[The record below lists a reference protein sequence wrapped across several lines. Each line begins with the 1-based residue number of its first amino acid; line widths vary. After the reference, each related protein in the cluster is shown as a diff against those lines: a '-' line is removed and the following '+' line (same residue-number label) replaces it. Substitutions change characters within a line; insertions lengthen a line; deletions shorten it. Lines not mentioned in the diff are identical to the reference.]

1 MVVRGEGAVSYERGT
16 LLFRPVAAIAFAD
29 TVHLNDAGTN
39 IVVAVDSSRNLMG
52 LCVIW
57 LDLEDEVTY
66 LPHLPD
72 SIKGSLLRFQGWNSS
87 RNYEHSS
94 EESRACPQ
102 TGIRPGLDGKH
113 VTDWVCNPRQAL
125 RRNFILL
132 HRLE

>member
-66 LPHLPD
+66 LPTHA
-72 SIKGSLLRFQGWNSS
+72 GFNQG
-87 RNYEHSS
+87 EPL
-94 EESRACPQ
+94 AFP
-102 TGIRPGLDGKH
+102 
-113 VTDWVCNPRQAL
+113 
-125 RRNFILL
+125 
-132 HRLE
+132 RLEFIPEL